1 MIELKTTKQRETYGS
16 IKEYEENCYLFSPS
30 VSKRRSVGGKSYYFR
45 RYFRGGQDFEITMKR
60 LAKKQ
65 INKNAG

>member
-1 MIELKTTKQRETYGS
+1 MKTTTKQRDTFSS
-16 IKEYEENCYLFSPS
+16 IEEYEENCYLFSPS
-30 VSKRRSVGGKSYYFR
+30 ISKRRSVGGKSYFVR

-60 LAKKQ
+60 LATKQ